1 MESFQDK
8 FRQLDRIMI
17 TQLSEFADIVM
28 TMAKVTE
35 MSHYPKTFLQILD
48 KVTRDIPTQLDQ
60 LATDKMFVFLDI
72 LKLQRQ
78 FLNDMLTLP
87 EVTFIPGAMDVI
99 VNGHD
104 TLDAIQSKVTELAF
118 MGGGE

>member
-35 MSHYPKTFLQILD
+35 MSH
-48 KVTRDIPTQLDQ
+48 
-60 LATDKMFVFLDI
+60 
-72 LKLQRQ
+72 
-78 FLNDMLTLP
+78 
-87 EVTFIPGAMDVI
+87 
-99 VNGHD
+99 
-104 TLDAIQSKVTELAF
+104 
-118 MGGGE
+118 

>member
-104 TLDAIQSKVTELAF
+104 TLDAIQSKVTELA
-118 MGGGE
+118 

>member
-8 FRQLDRIMI
+8 FRQLDRIMV